1 MELLDK
7 RLFNKLINIYP
18 LKASHLILQEGE
30 VEQEEDVKME
40 KTRQKWQSQQIE
52 SLISAAIVAI
62 KEQNQID
69 LIQI

>member
-7 RLFNKLINIYP
+7 RLFNKLKIIYP